1 MLKQK
6 PSLQILQ
13 DSGGRIKASVLQRQ
27 GNLDD
32 RVRQDSVDEEIND
45 MLGIVLSVCELD
57 VR

>member
-45 MLGIVLSVCELD
+45 MLGIVLPVCELD